1 MADRKVKVTV
11 GFDGEAHVWFVK
23 DSDLHGLNVEA
34 PTMDALMDKLP
45 GAVVDLLE
53 LEGYFDRKGPKAD
66 VPIEVIAHAETHAC
80 LSAAL

>member
-1 MADRKVKVTV
+1 
-11 GFDGEAHVWFVK
+11 
-23 DSDLHGLNVEA
+23 
-34 PTMDALMDKLP
+34 MDALMDKLP

-53 LEGYFDRKGPKAD
+53 LEGYFDREGPKAD